1 MSKKKKILF
10 INPGWEQQ
18 PLADYFYKKNYFL
31 IAVLEKK
38 NEFIKNFK
46 KTYYSDLRDLDK
58 ILNFAKEI
66 KPDAVISDQCDYSMM
81 AQAMIAENLKLKGP
95 SFENAQVSSNK
106 LIQRRMCKKLG
117 IRIPKFICG
126 HTLNEV
132 TKKIKKLNYPLIIKP
147 IDNRGSFGVFKLN
160 NQNDLSKFFY
170 KSISMSHSRM
180 VIVEEFID
188 GLHLTVDGYIF
199 PDIGAK
205 SMACASKKLINKKK
219 QVAMDIIYPA
229 EIKQKLKL
237 RVMELNEKI
246 NTMLGF
252 KFGLTHTEYM
262 MTPKGQF
269 YLIESANRGGGCF
282 TSQIILPY
290 HSNFN
295 LFNQIESDI
304 FGLEKFTS
312 IDIRENPVILKFFRI
327 GTGKIKKIIGIKNIN
342 KFKNILKFRLNF
354 NVNDEINEISND
366 GNRHGFIIM
375 KGNKN
380 NLLKNSKNIIKK
392 IKVEY
397 FNT

>member
-1 MSKKKKILF
+1 
-10 INPGWEQQ
+10 
-18 PLADYFYKKNYFL
+18 
-31 IAVLEKK
+31 
-38 NEFIKNFK
+38 
-46 KTYYSDLRDLDK
+46 
-58 ILNFAKEI
+58 
-66 KPDAVISDQCDYSMM
+66 
-81 AQAMIAENLKLKGP
+81 MIAENLKLKGP